1 MKWFKH
7 ESSASLDAKLQ
18 EVLLDYGLEGYGLYW
33 YCLELI
39 SGTVTPDNLTF
50 ELEHDARIIARNAGS
65 SVQRV
70 EEMMSKFIELG
81 LFEASDGVVKC
92 LKLAK
97 KTDEYTAKLL
107 SKSRQTPDKLPTS
120 SGQNPKKSVLIEKK
134 RREKKRKRESENKFS
149 DEHLLTA
156 KGMFKLILKVAEKT
170 KEPNFEKWAN
180 EIRIMC
186 EQDNLTIEE
195 VQQVFKWANNDAF
208 WQANIL
214 SPSSLRKHFAKLHAE
229 KNKSKNQPAPRPASA
244 REMPIAGSEK

>member
-50 ELEHDARIIARNAGS
+50 ELEHDARIIARNTGS

-70 EEMMSKFIELG
+70 EEMMEKFIALG

-107 SKSRQTPDKLPTS
+107 SKYRQAPDKLPTS
-120 SGQNPKKSVLIEKK
+120 SGQNPKKSVLIEKN
-134 RREKKRKRESENKFS
+134 RTEEKRKDKSKNKFS
-149 DEHLLTA
+149 DEQLSTA
-156 KGMFKLILKVAEKT
+156 QGMFQYIQKVAPKA

-180 EIRIMC
+180 EIRLMC
-186 EQDNLTIEE
+186 ECDNLGIEE
-195 VQQVFKWANNDAF
+195 IQSVFKQANQDEF
-208 WQANIL
+208 WQTVIL
-214 SPSSLRKHFAKLHAE
+214 SPSSLRRNFAAIHAK
-229 KNKSKNQPAPRPASA
+229 KNKNNCTKPR
-244 REMPIAGSEK
+244 REL